1 MDDSGLKFYG
11 CRGCGKRRDFGNRF
25 SKLAPASHAWRVSE
39 LAGGV
44 GGMGFMAP
52 FVAVAGGRLTQSYE
66 NIAALGA
73 RPELTR

>member
-1 MDDSGLKFYG
+1 VEFERMGSGNFV
-11 CRGCGKRRDFGNRF
+11 NVP
-25 SKLAPASHAWRVSE
+25 SKLAPASRAWRVSE